1 MPLGVWGQNP
11 TITIGYG
18 DTFDPALPTTSNGAN
33 TNSTAHVDV
42 TASDF
47 AFKEQGIYKGAQ
59 NNYLMFV
66 QNKGFLF
73 NTQDL
78 GTITSVAVTY
88 SSGTSTAGKA
98 GVYFGDSE
106 QSTYTSTSNQTI
118 KGQSQTD
125 TWTNNTSGYGYFQF
139 STSNKN
145 VQVTQIVITYNSGGS
160 PSTYTVTYDANGAT
174 SGTVPED
181 NNEYENGDDVTVLGN
196 SGNLVKEHNT
206 FVGWNTQANGQGT
219 NYTAGQTFPISSN
232 TTLYAKWNVNTHVV
246 TMPEDDTYGTYT
258 MDATNPVVYGTTVT
272 LTYEPAE
279 GYSNYAAT
287 WSVNGVAI
295 SGDSFTMPDEDVTV
309 TVSVAIST
317 DVTDVLTYSLIGITG
332 TSYQNWTGKT
342 SNSDAVYAGQS
353 SGGNNSIQLRATS
366 PSGIVTTTTG
376 GKVKKVIVVWNSNTA
391 NGRTIDIYG
400 KSSAY
405 SSSADLYNNSNQGTK
420 LGSIVCGSSTELIV
434 SGDYAFVGIRSNAN
448 SLNLDEIRITWEEVV
463 LTPHDITINSMM
475 NGAVEADMA
484 SATQGTTITLTATPD
499 SDYYLYSINATP
511 TDGLTLHTNGTFTFA
526 MPDENVN
533 VNATFNQVSPMTV
546 TEALS
551 ASLPFDPFHY
561 VCVTGVVT
569 GFYGN
574 NSDITT
580 DTYHRYYIAVDDAS
594 EDQLLVY
601 NGTGL
606 NHAAFSDANDL
617 RVGDQ
622 VVVWGDLIDYTSNGN
637 TVREI
642 AKGNYIMSL
651 ERPVIMEYY
660 QYSINGVEGDL
671 IEIASGTEI
680 TLPSTVET
688 VPTGFSFAG
697 WTTNAN
703 DVEHVLAAGSSY
715 TINETV
721 EFFAVFA
728 KDLGS
733 TAFSFVIT
741 PSDFNKT
748 SYNANNGDHTSEAT
762 TTTGETMDVT
772 WSSSNVMLSND
783 DKIQFRKDPKGSI
796 SAVNLGT
803 ITNVVIEETSTD
815 VLSIDYNDGSFTI
828 ENNGSATGYA
838 TSVTVTFTTNVTGYY
853 TRVYT
858 QDITGYNNN
867 KYGYTLIASP
877 INGVNPANVA
887 GMTDGN
893 FDLYRFNES
902 AELEW
907 ENWKQEGEHNHF
919 NLERGKGYLY
929 AHKTDVT
936 LAFAGTPVQGTTFNV
951 TLNKTTDAQYEGV
964 NLVGNPFGQT
974 AYIDRDFYV
983 MNQAG
988 SEFITSSGA
997 IAPMQGIIV
1006 GAASH
1011 EETLT
1016 FTTEAPSNGG
1026 GSKVAINLTRNRGEV
1041 IDRAIVRFGE
1051 GSQLHKFQLREN
1063 STKVYFTEG
1072 NQDFAVVR
1080 SQKAQGEMPVNFKAE
1095 ENGTYTLSV
1104 NTEEMELNYLHLVD
1118 NMTGMDVDL
1127 LQTPSYT
1134 FDATTNDY
1142 ASRFRLV
1149 FSANNVDGPSTG
1161 SEAFAFYSNGNWV
1174 VSNEGEATL
1183 QVIDVNGRIVSNET
1197 INGTVATSINATPG
1211 VYMLRLV
1218 NGNEVKT
1225 QKIVVK

>member
-1 MPLGVWGQNP
+1 M
-11 TITIGYG
+11 
-18 DTFDPALPTTSNGAN
+18 
-33 TNSTAHVDV
+33 
-42 TASDF
+42 
-47 AFKEQGIYKGAQ
+47 
-59 NNYLMFV
+59 
-66 QNKGFLF
+66 
-73 NTQDL
+73 
-78 GTITSVAVTY
+78 
-88 SSGTSTAGKA
+88 
-98 GVYFGDSE
+98 
-106 QSTYTSTSNQTI
+106 
-118 KGQSQTD
+118 
-125 TWTNNTSGYGYFQF
+125 
-139 STSNKN
+139 
-145 VQVTQIVITYNSGGS
+145 
-160 PSTYTVTYDANGAT
+160 
-174 SGTVPED
+174 
-181 NNEYENGDDVTVLGN
+181 
-196 SGNLVKEHNT
+196 
-206 FVGWNTQANGQGT
+206 
-219 NYTAGQTFPISSN
+219 
-232 TTLYAKWNVNTHVV
+232 
-246 TMPEDDTYGTYT
+246 
-258 MDATNPVVYGTTVT
+258 
-272 LTYEPAE
+272 
-279 GYSNYAAT
+279 
-287 WSVNGVAI
+287 
-295 SGDSFTMPDEDVTV
+295 
-309 TVSVAIST
+309 
-317 DVTDVLTYSLIGITG
+317 
-332 TSYQNWTGKT
+332 
-342 SNSDAVYAGQS
+342 
-353 SGGNNSIQLRATS
+353 
-366 PSGIVTTTTG
+366 
-376 GKVKKVIVVWNSNTA
+376 KKVVVVWNSNTTD
-391 NGRTIDIYG
+391 GRTLDIYG
-400 KSSAY
+400 KNSAY
-405 SSSADLYNNSNQGTK
+405 QSAADLYNNNSHGTK
-420 LGSIVCGSSTELIV
+420 IGSIVCGTSTELIV
-434 SGDYAFVGIRSNAN
+434 DDDYAFIGIRSNTN

-463 LTPHDITINSMM
+463 LTPHNISINSLT
-475 NGAVEADMA
+475 NGTVLANAA
-484 SATQGTTITLTATPD
+484 SATQGTNINLTATPA
-499 SDYYLYSINATP
+499 SGFYLYSIDVTP
-511 TDGLTLHTNGTFTFA
+511 TVGLTLNTDGTFTFA
-526 MPDENVN
+526 MPDEDVN
-533 VNATFNQVSPMTV
+533 VNATFNQVSPITV
-546 TEALS
+546 TEALE
-551 ASLPFDPFHY
+551 ATLPLNSF
-561 VCVTGVVT
+561 VCVSGTVT
-569 GFYGN
+569 GFYGSN
-574 NSDITT
+574 EDITT
-580 DTYHRYYIAVDDAS
+580 DSYHRYYIAVDGS
-594 EDQLLVY
+594 STSQLLVY

-617 RVGDQ
+617 MVGDQ
-622 VVVWGDLIDYTSNGN
+622 VVVWGELIDYTSNDN

-660 QYSINGVEGDL
+660 QYSINGVEGDV

-688 VPTGFSFAG
+688 VPTGFTFAG

-703 DVEHVLAAGSSY
+703 DVEHVFAAGSSY

-783 DKIQFRKDPKGSI
+783 NEIQFRRDPKGSI

-815 VLSIDYNDGSFTI
+815 ALSIDYNDGSFTI

-853 TRVYT
+853 TRIYT
-858 QDITGYNNN
+858 KDITGYGENN
-867 KYGYTLIASP
+867 KYGYCLIASP
-877 INGVNPANVA
+877 IDGVNPANVT
-887 GMTDGN
+887 GMTEGN

-907 ENWKQEGEHNHF
+907 ENWKQEGDHNHF
-919 NLERGKGYLY
+919 DLERGKGYLY
-929 AHKTDVT
+929 AHKTAVT
-936 LAFAGTPVQGTTFNV
+936 LAFAGTPVQNADFEVELSNSGTEY
-951 TLNKTTDAQYEGV
+951 QGM
-964 NLVGNPFGQT
+964 NLVGNPFGQR
-974 AYIDRDFYV
+974 AYVTVPFFV
-983 MNQAG
+983 MNGEG
-988 SEFITSSGA
+988 SGFEAAERNYIE
-997 IAPMQGIIV
+997 PMEGIIV
-1006 GAASH
+1006 DAANGT
-1011 EETLT
+1011 TLT
-1016 FTTEAPSNGG
+1016 FTTEAPSNSGDA
-1026 GSKVAINLTRNRGEV
+1026 KVALNLSRNRGDV

-1104 NTEEMELNYLHLVD
+1104 NTEEMELNYLHLID

-1174 VSNEGEATL
+1174 ISNEGEATL